1 MGKLLH
7 THFLNYETHK
17 YQNES
22 DNATP
27 SDGEW
32 NETPMLHMIIFP

>member
-7 THFLNYETHK
+7 IHFLNYEINK
-17 YQNES
+17 QQNES

-27 SDGEW
+27 RKSEY
-32 NETPMLHMIIFP
+32 NETQMLHMMF